1 MTKIEYGN
9 RSELYR
15 SSDLKMGE
23 GIAEV
28 IEDVHEG
35 QFPQEDGSIQKK
47 WVLDFESGKGLALN
61 GTNTKFLMDN
71 KFVEY
76 EDLIGKKIVIKKDV
90 RNIKT
95 SKGEKEV
102 VGLFIVS
109 VSDSGSE

>member
-28 IEDVHEG
+28 IEDVHVG
-35 QFPQEDGSIQKK
+35 QFPQEDGTVEKK

-61 GTNTKFLMDN
+61 GTNTKFLIDHEIQ
-71 KFVEY
+71 EY
-76 EDLIGKKIVIKKDV
+76 EDLIGKKVVIRKEV

-95 SKGEKEV
+95 AKGEKEV
-102 VGLFIVS
+102 VGLFIAS